1 LLQRILYN
9 PKTRERRLD
18 GSFEDQKEATLND
31 SNLRQKSPIREW
43 RPLPSDR
50 VIYRDLPSHVVDWT
64 MLEEDLGHRN
74 GFCGVVEITTS
85 GRVGRVYY
93 LEAQAV
99 GSHVHTDEGWQRTLG
114 AGSVADLLR
123 EADARLSVFSLEAAV
138 VRLSIAAPRWNVLR
152 TAVASPAVLLEWL
165 DDLELNAH
173 TGEIELITDRGTG
186 SVLLE
191 YGVKVLISFSAPDA
205 PPVFGLEALNMQ
217 KTAARWSEA
226 TLRVTGRDSQTLNQK
241 PAAAQAVAD
250 QAPEPVALKTSE
262 IIAAWRD
269 VLEFTEFRTDSA
281 RGKGSFDPAWRAVCL
296 ELVDRYPQL
305 DPFLDDVRYAAGQ
318 LSVSRP
324 SGASFEAL
332 GAAYHRVLSKLSIP
346 ITAVRPLLIPL
357 RDRHAAVWREAQ
369 LEVVCPL

>member
-1 LLQRILYN
+1 VLDPALTHVIVLLQRIAYN
-9 PKTRERRLD
+9 P
-18 GSFEDQKEATLND
+18 QKEATLND
-31 SNLRQKSPIREW
+31 SNLRQKSPTREW
-43 RPLPSDR
+43 RPLPTDR

-64 MLEEDLGHRN
+64 MLEEDLEHRD
-74 GFCGVVEITTS
+74 GFCGVVEITTDD
-85 GRVGRVYY
+85 RVGRVYY

-99 GSHVHTDEGWQRTLG
+99 GSHVHTAEGWQRSLG
-114 AGSVADLLR
+114 VGSVTDLLR
-123 EADARLSVFSLEAAV
+123 DSDARLSVFSLEAAV
-138 VRLSIAAPRWNVLR
+138 VRLCIAAPRWNVMR
-152 TAVASPAVLLEWL
+152 AAPASPALFLEWL

-173 TGEIELITDRGTG
+173 TGELELLTDRGTG

-191 YGVKVLISFSAPDA
+191 YGLKVLISFSAPDA

-226 TLRVTGRDSQTLNQK
+226 ILRVTGRDAQTLNQK
-241 PAAAQAVAD
+241 PTAHAVNRDVASKV
-250 QAPEPVALKTSE
+250 PESAIQPLE
-262 IIAAWRD
+262 MIAAWRD

-281 RGKGSFDPAWRAVCL
+281 RGKGSFDLVWREVCL

-305 DPFLDDVRYAAGQ
+305 DPFLDDVRYVAGK
-318 LSVSRP
+318 LNVSRP

-346 ITAVRPLLIPL
+346 IAAVRPLLIPL

-369 LEVVCPL
+369 LEVLCPR